1 MVEVANISLR
11 SARDGSFSSTSL
23 HLASEDVTPAPRKM
37 TGLFSQLTP
46 EQREFAMNYKG
57 PTNHGDPAFLLKNT
71 RAGSR

>member
-1 MVEVANISLR
+1 
-11 SARDGSFSSTSL
+11 
-23 HLASEDVTPAPRKM
+23 M

-57 PTNHGDPAFLLKNT
+57 PANHGDPAFLLKNT